1 MLEYFVVF
9 EKLVD
14 LVGSAHFYKVLSSVV
29 DSLLCFAPSC
39 FAYILLPLLSYV
51 VFSASSPLC
60 LCETATSCGVASIS
74 KTCCLLL
81 WNRSFALLLIALLTP
96 SFLCFHLSSS
106 LCLPLLVFERQLHL
120 VE

>member
-51 VFSASSPLC
+51 VLSHLPH
-60 LCETATSCGVASIS
+60 
-74 KTCCLLL
+74 
-81 WNRSFALLLIALLTP
+81 FAFVRL
-96 SFLCFHLSSS
+96 
-106 LCLPLLVFERQLHL
+106 LHL